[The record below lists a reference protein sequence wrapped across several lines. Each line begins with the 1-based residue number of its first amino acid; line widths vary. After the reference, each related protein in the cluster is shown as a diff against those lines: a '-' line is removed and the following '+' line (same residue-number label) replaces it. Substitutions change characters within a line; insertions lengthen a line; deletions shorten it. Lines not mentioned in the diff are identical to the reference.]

1 MMSAIKSARG
11 RPRREI
17 TRTQIADAGIAMGLP
32 KISIVGVAAALSLSH
47 MTLYTY
53 VSSLDELKQL
63 VASEIFLRWQ
73 LPAPHDEPLE
83 EYMETFGA
91 CMWHFVERHPGIAPY
106 LLREDLIT
114 SDMISKIQNHQK
126 LLVQSYNLTNEQAQ
140 WLFQTVAHVCVSVAD
155 TLIPKE
161 EMNQNSAHRENSE
174 IKNKYTLGVKALII
188 GSLSMIS
195 EN

>member
-1 MMSAIKSARG
+1 MSETKSARG
-11 RPRREI
+11 RPRREM
-17 TRTQIADAGIAMGLP
+17 TTAQIADAGIAMGLP
-32 KISIVGVAAALSLSH
+32 SISIVGVAAALGISH

-73 LPAPHDEPLE
+73 LPAPHDEPLK

-114 SDMISKIQNHQK
+114 PDMITKIQNHQK
-126 LLVQSYNLTNEQAQ
+126 LLVQSYHLTDQQAH
-140 WLFQTVAHVCVSVAD
+140 WLFQTVAHVCVAVAD

-161 EMNQNSAHRENSE
+161 ETNQKIPDRENCE
-174 IKNKYTLGVKALII
+174 IKNKYTLGVKALIL